1 MTYRPELASRR
12 NDRDVYTY
20 YYDQTLETGIPIVS
34 AGFHNYDVDIRSPN
48 KLMLRMENATPT
60 DRIYYVDGNY
70 NIRSI
75 QTDGTDVRVSRT
87 IIPKAIHISVDS
99 DYIYTVASPSNLQYG
114 YGIYRYRITDG
125 RPDAPNHNDGH
136 LFDIDLHKITAFYVD
151 DTNHWFVDDARNLH
165 GFAKSDGA
173 PVSGTPKNIALIEN
187 AHVVGLAT
195 DGTLYSLDSADKKI
209 YKIDDSGKLSTSLT
223 LASSLSSEDPRGL
236 TFVGSTLYLLTDTK
250 IHLLNRNTGRHNVR
264 DDITLPASI
273 TNPNHI
279 AYHDLK
285 LWILD
290 GTKVVSLNTDGTLN
304 APYDFDLHPSNT
316 DPRGLTYAS
325 NRFLVPDG
333 NGDVYGYTLGTGDKF
348 TVSGKEFTL
357 HSTNSDPGPI
367 TASRIDSVILVA
379 DKTRHSVFAYDYFT
393 YRYKKE
399 ETQSLV
405 GTLTNPTNM
414 TGDATKLYIYDHS
427 SDMIFSLV
435 KSMLADPVSY
445 LPKTNDIVDI
455 LGLAS
460 DGTNL
465 YVWQGGK
472 IDKYVIATKV
482 KTKLVDIAD
491 DTLSFYYAKTGDIT
505 YHIKFSDRDFN
516 DMADLQDSDY
526 DLEARNA
533 DDTAD
538 LGDQTL
544 SVSAP
549 KDSKIF
555 KHLNLFREYKAL
567 RIQTKSAVGTA
578 PRLKGIL
585 TLS

>member
-1 MTYRPELASRR
+1 MPELASRR

-87 IIPKAIHISVDS
+87 IIPKAVHISVDS

-264 DDITLPASI
+264 DDITCRPASQTQTI
-273 TNPNHI
+273 
-279 AYHDLK
+279 
-285 LWILD
+285 
-290 GTKVVSLNTDGTLN
+290 
-304 APYDFDLHPSNT
+304 
-316 DPRGLTYAS
+316 
-325 NRFLVPDG
+325 
-333 NGDVYGYTLGTGDKF
+333 
-348 TVSGKEFTL
+348 
-357 HSTNSDPGPI
+357 
-367 TASRIDSVILVA
+367 SRI
-379 DKTRHSVFAYDYFT
+379 TT
-393 YRYKKE
+393 
-399 ETQSLV
+399 
-405 GTLTNPTNM
+405 
-414 TGDATKLYIYDHS
+414 
-427 SDMIFSLV
+427 
-435 KSMLADPVSY
+435 
-445 LPKTNDIVDI
+445 
-455 LGLAS
+455 
-460 DGTNL
+460 
-465 YVWQGGK
+465 
-472 IDKYVIATKV
+472 
-482 KTKLVDIAD
+482 
-491 DTLSFYYAKTGDIT
+491 
-505 YHIKFSDRDFN
+505 
-516 DMADLQDSDY
+516 
-526 DLEARNA
+526 
-533 DDTAD
+533 
-538 LGDQTL
+538 
-544 SVSAP
+544 
-549 KDSKIF
+549 
-555 KHLNLFREYKAL
+555 
-567 RIQTKSAVGTA
+567 
-578 PRLKGIL
+578 
-585 TLS
+585 